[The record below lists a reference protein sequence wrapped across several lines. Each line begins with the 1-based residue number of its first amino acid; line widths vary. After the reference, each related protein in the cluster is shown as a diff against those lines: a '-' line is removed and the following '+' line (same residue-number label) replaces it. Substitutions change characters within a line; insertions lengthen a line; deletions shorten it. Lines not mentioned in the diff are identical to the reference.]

1 MRLPLK
7 TALCAFALSATLAG
21 CSSSSPDTTAAPGA
35 PANGEWTQL
44 FNGRDLAGWETYL
57 GPRLN
62 DKLEKIPGSV
72 IGVNKD
78 PDNVF
83 TVTELDG
90 GPVIRISGVIGGG
103 INTVQ
108 EYENYHFRTQV
119 KWGAGNPWNRTTPDS
134 GILYHAGGEHGLDGD
149 YWMRSVEYQVMPER
163 HGDLITILGVVAD
176 ANTAPPAQEGG
187 RYTYDP
193 SGQSRTFS
201 RVPEMSE
208 FGGAVR
214 RLEGYPDP
222 VPPGEWLTLE
232 VYTLGQRGVHVVG
245 GKVVLVVNNIRLHE
259 NGVTNPL
266 TRGKIQIQSE
276 GSEVFY
282 RNLELRPITELPAGL
297 VDPPMATRAN

>member
-1 MRLPLK
+1 MRLFLK
-7 TALCAFALSATLAG
+7 TIFPVLAVSVFLAG
-21 CSSSSPDTTAAPGA
+21 CAGPSPEATAAAESP
-35 PANGEWTQL
+35 NDGEWIQL
-44 FNGRDLAGWETYL
+44 FNGTDLTGWETYL
-57 GPRLN
+57 GPRLDAN
-62 DKLEKIPGSV
+62 LEKIPGSV

-108 EYENYHFRTQV
+108 EYENYHLRMQV

-176 ANTAPPAQEGG
+176 ASTAPPAEEGG

-193 SGQSRTFS
+193 NGQSRTFS
-201 RVPEMSE
+201 RVAEMSE
-208 FGGAVR
+208 FGGAAR

-232 VYTLGQRGVHVVG
+232 VYTLGQTGVHVVG

-282 RNLELRPITELPAGL
+282 RNLELRQISELPAGL
-297 VDPPMATRAN
+297 IDQPAPAAAQ